1 MRKRILLPLFFFV
14 SLCGCASENVSAID
28 HDLAERKLKNYD
40 QFVNDEK
47 FKAPETLKLK
57 SEVNELAF
65 HEKNLTKVQ
74 IDLQI
79 DTRYASSLEKETF
92 PYAHFIIS
100 GIDETANKYAYENWV
115 FVEARTT
122 GNVVNVYERGTEF
135 PKNIRNEY
143 VFESKRDWAD
153 KAADGLTIMDN
164 EIHGSANRVF
174 AILEEKGKAETIVS
188 ESYDEPSAGGLSGYI
203 SFLND
208 SLTKEEISFKFEN
221 YILQSYKHKKD
232 QCSNESEAK
241 WDAESIV
248 KDTPPAGDLALQNE
262 GGLTKAIR

>member
-28 HDLAERKLKNYD
+28 HYLAERKLKNYD

-57 SEVNELAF
+57 SKVDELSF
-65 HEKNLTKVQ
+65 HEKNLTGAE
-74 IDLQI
+74 IELQI
-79 DTRYASSLEKETF
+79 DTRYASGLEKETF

-100 GIDETANKYAYENWV
+100 GIDEQAHKYAYENWV

-122 GNVVNVYERGTEF
+122 GNVVNVYERGTEL
-135 PKNIRNEY
+135 KNIRYEY

-153 KAADGLTIMDN
+153 KAIDGLTIMDN

-174 AILEEKGKAETIVS
+174 AILEEKGKAETIES
-188 ESYDEPSAGGLSGYI
+188 ESYDEPSAGGLSGYM

-208 SLTKEEISFKFEN
+208 SLMKEEISFKFEN
-221 YILQSYKHKKD
+221 YILQSYKHKKG
-232 QCSNESEAK
+232 QYSNESEAK

-248 KDTPPAGDLALQNE
+248 KDTPPAGDFALQNE